1 VSASPKFGKRRLD
14 QVSRSTEPPTGERVL
29 HGVLEHAV
37 VGVPLAGGAV
47 QGEGAAGVL
56 VNESSPEGLREQVVV
71 AVPGALVVERDDE
84 QVAAL
89 ELLEHGAAVVASGE
103 GVAQ

>member
-1 VSASPKFGKRRLD
+1 VPESPKFGKRRLEE
-14 QVSRSTEPPTGERVL
+14 VSRSADLPTGERVP

-47 QGEGAAGVL
+47 QGEGAARVL
-56 VNESSPEGLREQVVV
+56 VKEPSPERLREQVVV
-71 AVPGALVVERDDE
+71 AVPGALVVERDYE

-89 ELLEHGAAVVASGE
+89 ELLQHGAAVVASSE
-103 GVAQ
+103 GVAE

>member
-1 VSASPKFGKRRLD
+1 M
-14 QVSRSTEPPTGERVL
+14 

-37 VGVPLAGGAV
+37 VGVPLAGSAV

-56 VNESSPEGLREQVVV
+56 TQESSPERLREQVVV
-71 AVPGALVVERDDE
+71 AVPGALIVERDDE

-103 GVAQ
+103 GVAE

>member
-14 QVSRSTEPPTGERVL
+14 EVSRSTDLPTGERVM

-37 VGVPLAGGAV
+37 VGVPLAGSAV

-56 VNESSPEGLREQVVV
+56 AQESSPERLREQVVV
-71 AVPGALVVERDDE
+71 AVPGALIVERDDE

-103 GVAQ
+103 GVAE